1 MKNTR
6 KKTLQTS
13 MFEPELFLIVFKL
26 EDGQQRTTRKMTSE
40 ECQDFI
46 DFLEVFAITPIEL
59 KIEQA

>member
-1 MKNTR
+1 
-6 KKTLQTS
+6 